1 MGSEMCIRDRRDA
14 VLQKDGKLT
23 DDEYKHIQ
31 EHVKITYDILNRVY
45 ISEEFKEV
53 AEIASSHHEKYDG
66 TGYFRKLKGEEIHF
80 GGRVLAVSD
89 VFDAITSKRH
99 YRDKMP
105 IKNALD
111 IIKSGS
117 WKHFD
122 GNIVEAFFKI
132 KLDRLVDVFLSEVD
146 SVLYNNED
154 REILS
159 KFDVEYL
166 YNLLDAAEQN

>member
-1 MGSEMCIRDRRDA
+1 M
-14 VLQKDGKLT
+14 LQKDGKLT

-89 VFDAITSKRH
+89 VFDAITSK
-99 YRDKMP
+99 DITVTKCPSKMP
-105 IKNALD
+105 WILSNQVPGNILTV
-111 IIKSGS
+111 IL
-117 WKHFD
+117 WKHF
-122 GNIVEAFFKI
+122 
-132 KLDRLVDVFLSEVD
+132 
-146 SVLYNNED
+146 
-154 REILS
+154 S
-159 KFDVEYL
+159 KS
-166 YNLLDAAEQN
+166 NSIGLLMYS